1 MKLNVQGLLGKIA
14 GLPDALVGGLLGPT
28 SVNPQLG
35 LDPASIKGARQ
46 GALTDMSMGLIAGG
60 SRPLGLM
67 QARQFAQEGHRGR
80 IIDMMREQ
88 EMLRLQKQR
97 EAGDAYIQTLPENL
111 RAVATV
117 AGPQAVADAQIQS
130 ALAPPKDD
138 RTDDIKEYGFY
149 VEQEQQAG
157 NAPLSFNEWMQQTK
171 SAGATKIT
179 VGGQAEKVPKYFEER
194 QKQIA
199 TQVTELEANADKAA
213 ASVRRW
219 DGLIEKSNKA
229 KLKGTM
235 APGVIG
241 AAEFLRSLGVEIAP
255 EAIQDARTFQ
265 SAIAGNHM
273 AWVQS
278 LGGARG
284 MTEFENKKLAE
295 LFPKIQDSPE
305 ARLAILKA
313 LRDADAQNYEA
324 ARKGV
329 TRKNKQLDSLAQGDI
344 GIADFEDLPAAP
356 EVGVT
361 YPRARNPQTGEEM
374 ILKDGK
380 WQKP

>member
-1 MKLNVQGLLGKIA
+1 
-14 GLPDALVGGLLGPT
+14 
-28 SVNPQLG
+28 
-35 LDPASIKGARQ
+35 
-46 GALTDMSMGLIAGG
+46 
-60 SRPLGLM
+60 
-67 QARQFAQEGHRGR
+67 
-80 IIDMMREQ
+80 
-88 EMLRLQKQR
+88 
-97 EAGDAYIQTLPENL
+97 
-111 RAVATV
+111 
-117 AGPQAVADAQIQS
+117 
-130 ALAPPKDD
+130 
-138 RTDDIKEYGFY
+138 
-149 VEQEQQAG
+149 
-157 NAPLSFNEWMQQTK
+157 
-171 SAGATKIT
+171 
-179 VGGQAEKVPKYFEER
+179 
-194 QKQIA
+194 
-199 TQVTELEANADKAA
+199 
-213 ASVRRW
+213 
-219 DGLIEKSNKA
+219 
-229 KLKGTM
+229 M

-329 TRKNKQLDSLAQGDI
+329 SRKNKQLDALAQGDI

-356 EVGVT
+356 EAAMT
-361 YPRARNPQTGEEM
+361 YPRAINPKTKEEL